1 MNLEEELICW
11 ATLYLDIHWSELRW
25 YLLPR
30 VLPGHEGGLKKSC
43 AKFACSLIDFLRA
56 ISSLT
61 THELTSKQ
69 GIEHNSTTKF
79 IT

>member
-11 ATLYLDIHWSELRW
+11 VTLYLDLHSSEPRW

-30 VLPGHEGGLKKSC
+30 VLPGHVRGFLKSC
-43 AKFACSLIDFLRA
+43 AKFACSLIHFLLA
-56 ISSLT
+56 IICLR

-69 GIEHNSTTKF
+69 ESNIIRQRNT
-79 IT
+79 

>member
-11 ATLYLDIHWSELRW
+11 ATLYLDIYWSELRW

-30 VLPGHEGGLKKSC
+30 VLPGHEGGLKKSY
-43 AKFACSLIDFLRA
+43 AKFACSLIDFLLA

-61 THELTSKQ
+61 THESNIIRQRNT
-69 GIEHNSTTKF
+69 
-79 IT
+79 